1 MAIKNIERTEN
12 QYSIET
18 YRAHYG
24 EFIGVAENDL
34 KNPWYTK
41 ALNKRLYTAKV
52 TAITL
57 LEPSIRTTPAQQD
70 ALEDFQNDLFWSSY
84 DVLK

>member
-1 MAIKNIERTEN
+1 MAIKDIERTEN
-12 QYSIET
+12 HYSIET
-18 YRAHYG
+18 YRAQSG
-24 EFIGVAENDL
+24 EFISVTENDL

-41 ALNKRLYTAKV
+41 TLNRSLYTAKV